1 LRAVQSGAMF
11 HACHRRH
18 GGVKVS
24 INESVFTQPRA
35 GANAGDALRLSGRF
49 AIFGCHISAVAQLFS
64 LIWLTIVK

>member
-1 LRAVQSGAMF
+1 MF

-35 GANAGDALRLSGRF
+35 GANADCPFCRRSEAMAGQ
-49 AIFGCHISAVAQLFS
+49 VS
-64 LIWLTIVK
+64 LWMI